1 MQAAWK
7 VGLLVIVFVG
17 LVVATYAILER
28 SVFAKP
34 TTEYYV
40 EFADAGGLTTG
51 ATVLLAG
58 VRIGSVTSV
67 ELVAGRKARV
77 TIAVENQHRIP
88 VGSTAVLPTSFIS
101 IGDRRLEIVPP
112 QEAGLVAYLEPGDT
126 FPGYLKSPLESLL
139 PDSESTVKE
148 LNATLSAFRELL
160 EDEEMKAGVNR
171 LVAASEQT
179 IESFGDL
186 AVRMDGLIADNADS
200 FASLL
205 ATTGRSLENLEA
217 VSVEVRRLVD
227 SGELEDRTIALL
239 DNLNEAVIMGQELMA
254 ELNAFATDPE
264 MKKAITETLENVRS
278 MSESGIRIAASAE
291 VMAENG
297 VVVSDEAV
305 KLARKANELADEVKE
320 LLDTFR
326 DTLEKFRVGGAAF
339 ATGAELTADVIRETD
354 PGRFRSDVNVTVP
367 LGDQRLTLGL
377 YDAFERNKINLQLG
391 RDYNSRL
398 ALRYGVYAG
407 KAALGVDYALAPRLG
422 LRGDLFGLNEPQL
435 DLRFRYQFSDG
446 VNGWF
451 GVERIFQRPMP
462 TAGVGIKK

>member
-7 VGLLVIVFVG
+7 VGLLVVVFVG
-17 LVVATYAILER
+17 LLVATYAILER

-34 TTEYYV
+34 TTLYYI

-58 VRIGSVTSV
+58 VRIGSVTDV
-67 ELVAGRKARV
+67 DLMTARKARV
-77 TIAVENQHRIP
+77 TIAVESQHQIP
-88 VGSTAVLPTSFIS
+88 QGSTAVLPTSLIS
-101 IGDRRLEIVPP
+101 IGDRRIEIVPP
-112 QEAGLVAYLEPGDT
+112 QEAGTVAYLEPGDT
-126 FPGYLKSPLESLL
+126 FPGYLRSPMESLL

-148 LNATLSAFRELL
+148 LNATLAAFRELL

-171 LVAASEQT
+171 LVAASEKT

-186 AVRMDGLIADNADS
+186 ALRMDGLMADNADAL
-200 FASLL
+200 ASLL

-227 SGELEDRTIALL
+227 SGEFEDRTLALL

-264 MKKAITETLENVRS
+264 LKKAITETLKNVQS
-278 MSESGIRIAASAE
+278 MSESGTRIADSAE

-297 VVVSDEAV
+297 VIVSEEAV

-320 LLDTFR
+320 LLDRFR
-326 DTLEKFRVGGAAF
+326 DTIDRIGVGGTVF
-339 ATGAELTADVIRETD
+339 ATGAELTADVIREAD

-377 YDAFERNKINLQLG
+377 YDAFESNKINLQLG
-391 RDYNSRL
+391 RDYDSRL
-398 ALRYGVYAG
+398 AVRYGVYAG

-422 LRGDLFGLNEPQL
+422 LRGDLFGLNDPRL
-435 DLRFRYQFSDG
+435 DLRFRYHFGDG

-451 GVERIFQRPMP
+451 GVERVFQRPMP
-462 TAGVGIKK
+462 VAGVGIKR

>member
-1 MQAAWK
+1 M
-7 VGLLVIVFVG
+7 LVIVFVG
-17 LVVATYAILER
+17 LMVATYAILER

-40 EFADAGGLTTG
+40 EFADAGGLTKG

-67 ELVAGRKARV
+67 ELVAERKARV
-77 TIAVENQHRIP
+77 TIAVDEDHRIP
-88 VGSTAVLPTSFIS
+88 AGSTAILPTSFIS
-101 IGDRRLEIVPP
+101 IGDLRVEIVPP
-112 QEAGLVAYLEPGDT
+112 QESGLVAYLKPGDT
-126 FPGYLKSPLESLL
+126 FYGYVKSPLESLM
-139 PDSESTVKE
+139 PDSESTIKE
-148 LNATLSAFRELL
+148 LNATLTAFRELL
-160 EDEEMKAGVNR
+160 EDEEMRAGVNR

-179 IESFGDL
+179 IASFGDL
-186 AVRMDGLIADNADS
+186 AVRMDGLLADNADS
-200 FASLL
+200 FATLL

-217 VSVEVRRLVD
+217 VSVAVKDLVE

-239 DNLNEAVIMGQELMA
+239 DNLNEAVVMGQELMA

-264 MKKAITETLENVRS
+264 MKRAITETLENVKA
-278 MSESGIRIAASAE
+278 MSESGTRIAASAE

-297 VVVSDEAV
+297 VVVSVEAV

-326 DTLEKFRVGGAAF
+326 ETLDRLRTGGASL
-339 ATGAELTADVIRETD
+339 ATGAELTVDLIRETE
-354 PGRFRSDVNVTVP
+354 PGRFRSDLNVTLP
-367 LGDQRLTLGL
+367 LGEERLTLGL

-391 RDYNSRL
+391 RDYGSHL
-398 ALRYGVYAG
+398 AFRYGVYAG
-407 KAALGVDYALAPRLG
+407 KAALGVDYALASRLG

-435 DLRFRYQFSDG
+435 DLRFRYHFGDG